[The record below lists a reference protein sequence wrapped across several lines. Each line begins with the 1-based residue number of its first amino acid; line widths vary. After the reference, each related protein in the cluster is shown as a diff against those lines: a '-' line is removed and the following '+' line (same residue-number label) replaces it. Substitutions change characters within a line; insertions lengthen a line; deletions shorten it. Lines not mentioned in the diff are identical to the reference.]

1 MNTIGFSSL
10 HGQTDFHW
18 HSPFHH
24 DRNRWAVAVFAIS
37 RYLHSTFFAG
47 FPNGKVDAR
56 GTASRKR
63 RIPKSIDLLAVLPL
77 LNASGDPSTDYLS
90 DGITESIINSLSRLP
105 KLRVMAR
112 STVFRYKGTDADPHE
127 IGRYLGVRA
136 LVTGSVLLLDDSLV
150 VKVEMVDLGDGSQ
163 VWGNHYNRKVSDIL
177 VVQEE
182 ISKEITKSL
191 RF

>member
-1 MNTIGFSSL
+1 MPVEIQARTTFRMASPKASL
-10 HGQTDFHW
+10 
-18 HSPFHH
+18 
-24 DRNRWAVAVFAIS
+24 
-37 RYLHSTFFAG
+37 
-47 FPNGKVDAR
+47 
-56 GTASRKR
+56 TASR
-63 RIPKSIDLLAVLPL
+63 DC
-77 LNASGDPSTDYLS
+77 
-90 DGITESIINSLSRLP
+90 P

-191 RF
+191 RFRLTNE